1 MTLDE
6 ILDMWEQDAVI
17 NEAKLG
23 SESSNTPILHS
34 KYLRLLMAN
43 RLKVAKLDS
52 DIDQMRQIKFRY
64 YRGEL
69 TQEELKEHGWK
80 QWAYAKPLKNEMEEF
95 LKGDSDLVK
104 LKLKAQYTKT
114 IVETLEAILIQIK
127 ARDWQIRN
135 AIEHLKFINGS

>member
-6 ILDMWEQDAVI
+6 ILDMWEDDARI

-23 SESSNTPILHS
+23 SESSNTPLLHS
-34 KYLRLLMAN
+34 KYLRLLMEN
-43 RLKVAKLDS
+43 KLKLAKFDS
-52 DIDQMRQIKFRY
+52 DIDELRQVKFRY

-69 TQEELKEHGWK
+69 TQEELKQYGWK

-104 LKLKAQYTKT
+104 LKLKAQYTRSIVDT
-114 IVETLEAILIQIK
+114 IESIMIQVK

-135 AIEHLKFINGS
+135 AIEHMKFINGS

>member
-1 MTLDE
+1 MTLDD
-6 ILDMWEQDAVI
+6 ILDMWESDAVI

-23 SESSNTPILHS
+23 SESSNTPSLHS
-34 KYLRLLMAN
+34 KYLRMLMKN
-43 RLKVAKLDS
+43 RLKMAKLDS
-52 DIDQMRQIKFRY
+52 DIDEMRQVKFRY

-69 TQEELKEHGWK
+69 TREELDEYGWK

-95 LKGDSDLVK
+95 LKGDKDLVQ

-114 IVETLEAILIQIK
+114 IVEALEAILTQIK